1 MSDLL
6 FAEDG
11 RKPALGGATRTE
23 RLPEPSRW
31 KLMIIDDDPDV
42 HTLSTL
48 VLRTFRFEGRGL
60 EFLHGYSRVDAERL
74 MCEHPDTAVLLLD
87 VVMESDQAGLEVV
100 RFIRETLRNRF
111 VRIIL
116 RTGQPGHAPEQRVI
130 LDYDINDYKEKTDLT
145 DIRLTT
151 AVITA
156 LRSYRDMMVIEQNRQ
171 GLQKI
176 IQATGSLFEPR
187 SIRKLAN
194 GVLTQL
200 VSILGLDE
208 SALYAQA
215 SGFAVNGDS
224 GRLLLYAG
232 TGRFVD
238 RIGEPVEAVVD
249 GDTLALVHRAMEQRE
264 SLFDDDR
271 FVGYFRTGQGSVN
284 LLYLR
289 GIGPFCEW
297 DRELIRLYSSNVGL
311 AFDHVLLNREIF
323 GALGRGEPVA
333 MKEIF
338 ADH

>member
-6 FAEDG
+6 FADEAAPRPSDG
-11 RKPALGGATRTE
+11 AGRASKPQT
-23 RLPEPSRW
+23 W
-31 KLMIIDDDPDV
+31 KLMIVDDDPDV
-42 HTLSTL
+42 HALSTM

-60 EFLHGYSRVDAERL
+60 RFLHGYSRADAERL
-74 MCEHPDTAVLLLD
+74 MCENPDTAVLLLD
-87 VVMESDQAGLEVV
+87 VVMESDQAGLEAVH
-100 RFIRETLRNRF
+100 FIRQTLRNRF

-224 GRLLLYAG
+224 GRMVLYAG
-232 TGRFVD
+232 TGRYRD
-238 RIGEPVEAVVD
+238 RIGETVEAVVD
-249 GDTLALVHRAMEQRE
+249 ADTLALIHRSLENRE
-264 SLFDDDR
+264 SLFEGER
-271 FVGYFRTGQGSVN
+271 FVGYFQTRQGSVN
-284 LLYLR
+284 LLHLR
-289 GIGPFCEW
+289 GVGPFEEW
-297 DRELIRLYSSNVGL
+297 DRELIRLYSTNVGL

-333 MKEIF
+333 MAEIM
-338 ADH
+338 ADHEDG